1 MHTDLDTQAQACS
14 ERLRRLPS
22 EVAPPYNWQEF
33 QRRTQQRIGIPQDRL
48 DWRHAVAAAVL
59 VLIVGGVA
67 VWSRVGMIGFESTD
81 YAARAQAAAGRSG
94 ANEHA
99 VAPNRASPG
108 SGDHEDAG
116 TSQDTVRDTQG
127 PGNNA
132 QGPGNNT
139 RGSGN
144 NTRSQPADDDALSP
158 VSDATRLMQVRA
170 AHARALEVWLASLPK
185 EPAVVRVGARADV
198 AGLED
203 RIAQVDDLLTSAR
216 LEKTQPDRLEAL
228 QLERVRLVG
237 SLAQVRYA
245 EYMAAASP

>member
-1 MHTDLDTQAQACS
+1 MHTYLDKQTQGCG

-33 QRRTQQRIGIPQDRL
+33 RRRSTQRFVVPGDRL
-48 DWRHAVAAAVL
+48 DWRHAAAAAIL
-59 VLIVGGVA
+59 VLIVGGLA

-81 YAARAQAAAGRSG
+81 YAARGIAASGRSRTD
-94 ANEHA
+94 EHA
-99 VAPNRASPG
+99 SAASRAEANRTEAANRAPG
-108 SGDHEDAG
+108 S
-116 TSQDTVRDTQG
+116 
-127 PGNNA
+127 
-132 QGPGNNT
+132 NT
-139 RGSGN
+139 
-144 NTRSQPADDDALSP
+144 QPADDDMLSP
-158 VSDATRLMQVRA
+158 VSDATRLMQVRT
-170 AHARALEVWLASLPK
+170 AHAQALEVWLASLPR
-185 EPAVVRVGARADV
+185 EPAVVRVGTRADV

-228 QLERVRLVG
+228 QMERVRLVG